1 MINGRWWWWFTW
13 SWRVVR
19 RNQPPP
25 SPPPPSA
32 PADEDVLPFEEYP
45 PPSSDEE
52 EEEINHPT
60 PQISNEAAAA
70 ASRSDRRAGLLPA
83 SSKAIRGLREVT
95 AADAGEDECAV
106 CLQDFE
112 AGDKLRMMPCCH
124 TFHQRCIFNWLRLSC
139 ICPLCRHTLPTQN
152 VDDDSLG
159 RDAHTAA
166 GSTG

>member
-25 SPPPPSA
+25 SPSPPPSPP

-52 EEEINHPT
+52 EEEEINHPT
-60 PQISNEAAAA
+60 PQTSNEAA
-70 ASRSDRRAGLLPA
+70 DRRHGLLPA
-83 SSKAIRGLREVT
+83 SRKAIQGLREVT
-95 AADAGEDECAV
+95 AAGAGEDECAV

-124 TFHQRCIFNWLRLSC
+124 TFHQRCIFDWLRLSC

-152 VDDDSLG
+152 VEDDRLG
-159 RDAHTAA
+159 RAAHTVA

>member
-1 MINGRWWWWFTW
+1 MINGRWWWFTW

-25 SPPPPSA
+25 TPPPSPSPPPA

-52 EEEINHPT
+52 EEINHPT
-60 PQISNEAAAA
+60 PQTSP
-70 ASRSDRRAGLLPA
+70 SRSDRRARLLPA
-83 SSKAIRGLREVT
+83 SSKAIQGLREVT
-95 AADAGEDECAV
+95 AAGAREDECAV
-106 CLQDFE
+106 CLQDLE
-112 AGDKLRMMPCCH
+112 ADDKLRMMPCCH
-124 TFHQRCIFNWLRLSC
+124 TFHQRCIFDWLRLSC

-152 VDDDSLG
+152 EDDSLG
-159 RDAHTAA
+159 RDAHIAA